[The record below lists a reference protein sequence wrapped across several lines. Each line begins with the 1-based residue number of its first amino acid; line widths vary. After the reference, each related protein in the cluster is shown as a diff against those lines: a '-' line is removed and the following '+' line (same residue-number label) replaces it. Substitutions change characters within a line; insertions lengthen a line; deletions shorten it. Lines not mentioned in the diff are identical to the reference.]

1 MDLWFYRSER
11 GPRSVPRNK
20 REPQA
25 GPASGQSDSASK
37 GRNAS
42 GDEVNVSEPNTLA
55 PGTGEKYIL
64 CLSLYLRHQR
74 QTPRNRTKQ
83 PSEGSE
89 IEYRVC
95 HPILPHRAV
104 RDYAGTPRR

>member
-1 MDLWFYRSER
+1 VDLWFYRSEQR
-11 GPRSVPRNK
+11 PRSVPRNK

-55 PGTGEKYIL
+55 PGTGEKYIVSVPL
-64 CLSLYLRHQR
+64 FAPPAPN
-74 QTPRNRTKQ
+74 TPQ
-83 PSEGSE
+83 P
-89 IEYRVC
+89 
-95 HPILPHRAV
+95 H
-104 RDYAGTPRR
+104 